1 MAPPD
6 PVIETQKSV
15 AVTEA
20 EKKKKRAEMMR
31 KRMNAKLKKK
41 QTKISKTLELEE
53 STSESF
59 VTTEDISNCIQC
71 QEELNPD
78 DWIKHPYGQLGE
90 INQTRLFFHSRKQT
104 YEKMI
109 ERYEQNLGFDKDDFR
124 FDKVLEEYFPFLSTD
139 QSGTYIN
146 TCGHQVHFH
155 CLNEYKVKHSQ

>member
-1 MAPPD
+1 MGFGSLSSQILNEISSIKNDGLSAGVQALKDLIGQTEEEEVMAPPD

-59 VTTEDISNCIQC
+59 VTTEEISNCIQC

-78 DWIKHPYGQLGE
+78 EWIKHPYGQIGE
-90 INQTRLFFHSRKQT
+90 INQT
-104 YEKMI
+104 
-109 ERYEQNLGFDKDDFR
+109 
-124 FDKVLEEYFPFLSTD
+124 
-139 QSGTYIN
+139 
-146 TCGHQVHFH
+146 
-155 CLNEYKVKHSQ
+155 

>member
-59 VTTEDISNCIQC
+59 VTAEDVSNCIKC

-78 DWIKHPYGQLGE
+78 DWIKHPYG
-90 INQTRLFFHSRKQT
+90 
-104 YEKMI
+104 
-109 ERYEQNLGFDKDDFR
+109 
-124 FDKVLEEYFPFLSTD
+124 
-139 QSGTYIN
+139 
-146 TCGHQVHFH
+146 
-155 CLNEYKVKHSQ
+155 